1 MKNELA
7 MLDKPTKSEQQVLF
21 ERLRHLL
28 GSKHQ
33 CPAHLTVWELTNFIA
48 VFTGEVIVCKG
59 ML

>member
-7 MLDKPTKSEQQVLF
+7 MLGTKQKSEEQVLF
-21 ERLRHLL
+21 EKLRHLL

-48 VFTGEVIVCKG
+48 VFTGENIICKG